1 MQDFMYNYV
10 FFPCFPKWLGT
21 YDFILKFILVLGP
34 QPPQG
39 TLQGDLKQAP
49 KCKRESLAQLSSIY
63 HHCWWNKI

>member
-39 TLQGDLKQAP
+39 TLQGDK
-49 KCKRESLAQLSSIY
+49 KTESPRGQT
-63 HHCWWNKI
+63 